1 MGNDYIKDL
10 MRRDPDE
17 ENRLAFISGFA
28 LDCLMDGINAR
39 RQGNY
44 DEAKQYFAT
53 AWAFNQIQEYQDGMG
68 MCDRFLRELD
78 IGEYEI
84 EELHNIGRDIAEF
97 GINLLSAVEKT
108 FGKKATFEFKPPF
121 EFS

>member
-1 MGNDYIKDL
+1 

-78 IGEYEI
+78 IGNMKLKNCIILGEI
-84 EELHNIGRDIAEF
+84 LLNLALIYFLLLKKLLEKKQLLSL
-97 GINLLSAVEKT
+97 NLLLNFHS
-108 FGKKATFEFKPPF
+108 
-121 EFS
+121 